1 MSFDRNNPN
10 DLLALKT
17 EVNTDP
23 NAYGYVPEDTN
34 LVLDILA
41 LKRAEITVSRP
52 TLQAVEIMSAAYFEA
67 YNGLAIDEQE
77 WLRWITSVEI
87 IEVTQDVR
95 DRFTGI
101 LGGSL
106 TGDSIWSAATDD
118 VMEPI
123 MLALIDIDG
132 SRAEELFDYGTV
144 ISRDDWFAAR
154 DS

>member
-1 MSFDRNNPN
+1 MFDQSNPD

-23 NAYGYVPEDTN
+23 MGYGYIPSDTYVG
-34 LVLDILA
+34 VLDIIN
-41 LKRAEITVSRP
+41 LKRPEITVSRP
-52 TLQAVEIMSAAYFEA
+52 TLRAVEIMAAVYFAA

-77 WLRWITSVEI
+77 WLRWVTSVESVD
-87 IEVTQDVR
+87 VTQDVR

-106 TGDSIWSAATDD
+106 TGDSIWSAGTDD
-118 VMEPI
+118 TMEPI
-123 MLALIDIDG
+123 MIALIDIDG
-132 SRAEELFDYGTV
+132 SRAEQLWGFGTV
-144 ISRDDWFAAR
+144 ISRANWIAAR